1 VPQESDG
8 PTGPKRRQP
17 DKYRPWTRRQVR
29 TTDSWPT
36 RRDEPVSV
44 AISPAGDRLALS
56 VGQRIRILG
65 ISDDPRA
72 AQQLRQACALA
83 PGLTWSPDGD
93 KLAFRDDDGQGR
105 VIGLSAHV
113 SFQEAERRMMVL
125 GPASA
130 MAFIPDS
137 DRLVVLSASLPGR
150 MTLAVIGPDREV
162 IWEQVLT
169 RKRMSSSHP
178 EGVTL
183 ALSPAGHLLACTTGT
198 SAVWVFDTATGQQMR
213 QFDDHSQTVTG
224 LSWIGDEWL
233 LSASM
238 DATLRVWRPDDP
250 MSATVVE
257 TIAVAGLV
265 FVPERRTALI
275 WSARGELL
283 AWSLA
288 ETPAQLWDRNP
299 PSRNVAAYF
308 TRPVVSAVAGLLA
321 LVDAGSTELLL
332 VSDWDR
338 VDSAPPATTTTYA
351 NAKVLLL
358 GDSGVGKSGLAMVL
372 AGKEFTPTESTHG
385 RRIWRLPAAD
395 PAADEQEPP
404 GESREVMLWDLAGQP
419 GYRIVHQLHLE
430 GAALAL
436 ILFDAKSETTPLAG
450 VRYWAR
456 AVRHAH
462 PAAEGGLPTFLV
474 AARADRGGIN
484 VSDQRIQKLMADFG
498 VAQYFK
504 TSAKEGRD
512 TALLLSRLLA
522 AIDWSRI
529 AEVTSTTLFAA
540 VKKFVMEQKTSI
552 LLSPVNEL
560 CRQFQAEVPSGV
572 QLLTGQGSIQEPA
585 DDNPPVPSPAG
596 LTSVFEGC
604 IARLE
609 SAGLVK
615 RLKFGDYVLL
625 RPELLDAYAGA
636 MVNAA
641 RDEPDGLGSILE
653 TEVTNVDFPVP
664 AAERVRD
671 QLQERLLVLAT
682 LEELLLHELVLR
694 EPTKDGVQLV
704 FPSAYRRD
712 LPTSEVPKGDGVV
725 FRFEGPIENIYATL
739 IVRLTRSDR
748 FRRVDTWQSAA
759 RFAAGEG
766 TCTIALKFEVEG
778 EAELLIGYGRIPD
791 DTRKQFE
798 HFVHAHLERWAT
810 PGTITR
816 ERQYSCPDCGVPFTS
831 EMVRQVN
838 RRGRLSILCPVCEE
852 RVPLRD
858 DYEASGTDQSTA
870 QMDASADA
878 GREIEA
884 ATAVL
889 RGKTAVLRGKE
900 DVAEYDVFLSYNWR
914 DKDAVRSMAW
924 QLRNRG
930 LRPWMDE
937 RQLRP
942 GSLWQPELEE
952 IIARVPAAAVI
963 IGAQRGPWQ
972 TREIYAFIQQSVS
985 RGCAIVPVLLP
996 DANTADLPV
1005 FLQGLTWVNLAMRE
1019 PDPIDQLVWGITGQQ
1034 LNR

>member
-1 VPQESDG
+1 MPQVSDG
-8 PTGPKRRQP
+8 STGPARRHP
-17 DKYRPWTRRQVR
+17 DKYRPWTRKQVR
-29 TTDSWPT
+29 TAESWPT
-36 RRDEPVSV
+36 RRDQPVSV
-44 AISPAGDRLALS
+44 ALSPVGDRLALS

-65 ISDDPRA
+65 LSDDPRA
-72 AQQLRQACALA
+72 VQQLKQTCALA
-83 PGLTWSPDGD
+83 PGLTWSPGGD
-93 KLAFRDDDGQGR
+93 RLAFRDDDGQGR
-105 VIGLSAHV
+105 VIDLSGHV
-113 SFQEAERRMMVL
+113 SFQEAERRMLAL

-137 DRLVVLSASLPGR
+137 DRLAVLAASLPGR
-150 MTLAVIGPDREV
+150 MTLMVIGPNREV
-162 IWEQVLT
+162 IWDQVLT

-178 EGVTL
+178 EGVNL
-183 ALSPAGHLLACTTGT
+183 AVSPAGHLLACTTGT
-198 SAVWVFDTATGQQMR
+198 SAVCVFDTATGEQVR

-238 DATLRVWRPDDP
+238 DATLRVWRPEDP
-250 MSATVVE
+250 VSATVVE
-257 TIAVAGLV
+257 TIAAAGLV
-265 FVPERRTALI
+265 FVRERRTALI

-308 TRPVVSAVAGLLA
+308 TRPAVSAVDGLLA

-332 VSDWDR
+332 VNGWDR
-338 VDSAPPATTTTYA
+338 VNSAPPATTTYA

-385 RRIWRLPAAD
+385 RRIWRLPAPD
-395 PAADEQEPP
+395 PAADEQDSS
-404 GESREVMLWDLAGQP
+404 GDSREVMLWDLAGQP

-450 VRYWAR
+450 VLHWAR

-498 VAQYFK
+498 LAQYFK
-504 TSAKEGRD
+504 TSAKEGVD
-512 TALLLSRLLA
+512 TDLLRSRLLE

-529 AEVTSTTLFAA
+529 PEVTSTTLFAA
-540 VKKFVMEQKTSI
+540 VKKFVMERRASI
-552 LLSPVNEL
+552 LLTPVNEL
-560 CRQFQAEVPSGV
+560 GRLFQAEVPSGV
-572 QLLTGQGSIQEPA
+572 QLLTGQGRTLETA
-585 DDNPPVPSPAG
+585 GENPPSPSPAG

-604 IARLE
+604 MARLE

-625 RPELLDAYAGA
+625 QPELLDAYAGA

-653 TEVTNVDFPVP
+653 TKVVNVDFPVP

-682 LEELLLHELVLR
+682 LEELLLRELVLR
-694 EPTKDGVQLV
+694 EPTKEGVQLV

-712 LPTSEVPKGDGVV
+712 LPTSEMPRGDGVV
-725 FRFEGPIENIYATL
+725 FRFEGPVENIYATL

-759 RFAAGEG
+759 RFAAEEG
-766 TCTIALKFEVEG
+766 TCTLALKFEVEG
-778 EAELLIGYGRIPD
+778 EAELLIGYDRVPD
-791 DTRKQFE
+791 GTRKQFE
-798 HFVHAHLERWAT
+798 HFVHTHLERWAT
-810 PGTITR
+810 PGTIAR
-816 ERQYSCPDCGVPFTS
+816 ERQYSCPDCGLAFTA

-852 RVPLRD
+852 RVPLWD
-858 DYEASGTDQSTA
+858 DYETNGTDQSTA

-878 GREIEA
+878 YREIEA
-884 ATAVL
+884 ATTVL
-889 RGKTAVLRGKE
+889 RGKTAVLRGKQ
-900 DVAEYDVFLSYNWR
+900 DVAEYDVFLSYSWR
-914 DKDAVRSMAW
+914 DKDTVRSIAR

-942 GSLWQPELEE
+942 GMLWQPELEE
-952 IIARVPAAAVI
+952 IIARVPAAAVV

-996 DANTADLPV
+996 DANTGDLPV
-1005 FLQGLTWVNLAMRE
+1005 FLQGLTWVNLAVPE
-1019 PDPIDQLVWGITGQQ
+1019 PDPIDQLVWGVTGQQ

>member
-1 VPQESDG
+1 VALS
-8 PTGPKRRQP
+8 
-17 DKYRPWTRRQVR
+17 
-29 TTDSWPT
+29 
-36 RRDEPVSV
+36 PV
-44 AISPAGDRLALS
+44 GDRLALS

-72 AQQLRQACALA
+72 VQQLKQTCAMA
-83 PGLTWSPDGD
+83 PGLAWSPGGD

-105 VIGLSAHV
+105 VLDLSGRV
-113 SFQEAERRMMVL
+113 SFQEAEHRMPAL

-137 DRLVVLSASLPGR
+137 DRLAMLSASSPGR
-150 MTLAVIGPDREV
+150 MTLMVIGPDRQV
-162 IWEQVLT
+162 IWGQVLT
-169 RKRMSSSHP
+169 RNRMSGSHP
-178 EGVTL
+178 EGVNL
-183 ALSPAGHLLACTTGT
+183 AVSPAGHLLACTTGT
-198 SAVWVFDTATGQQMR
+198 SAVWVFNTATGQQVR

-224 LSWIGDEWL
+224 LCWIDDEWL

-238 DATLRVWRPDDP
+238 DATLRVWRSDDP
-250 MSATVVE
+250 VAATVVE
-257 TIAVAGLV
+257 TIAAAGLV
-265 FVPERRTALI
+265 FVRERRTALI
-275 WSARGELL
+275 WSPRGELL
-283 AWSLA
+283 AWSLT
-288 ETPAQLWDRNP
+288 ETPAQMWDRNP

-308 TRPVVSAVAGLLA
+308 TRPAVSAVAGLLA

-332 VSDWDR
+332 VNGWDR
-338 VDSAPPATTTTYA
+338 VDSAPPATTTYA

-372 AGKEFTPTESTHG
+372 AGKEFRPTESTHG

-395 PAADEQEPP
+395 EQEPF
-404 GESREVMLWDLAGQP
+404 GDSRDVMLWDLAGQP

-436 ILFDAKSETTPLAG
+436 ILFDAKSEITPLAG
-450 VRYWAR
+450 VRHWAR

-484 VSDQRIQKLMADFG
+484 VSDQRIRKLMADFG

-504 TSAKEGRD
+504 TSAKEGMD
-512 TALLLSRLLA
+512 TDLLRSRLLA

-529 AEVTSTTLFAA
+529 PEITSTTLFAA
-540 VKKFVMEQKTSI
+540 VKKFVMEQRPSI
-552 LLSPVNEL
+552 LLAPVNEL
-560 CRQFQAEVPSGV
+560 CRLFLAEVPSGV
-572 QLLTGQGSIQEPA
+572 QLLTGRGSTLESTG
-585 DDNPPVPSPAG
+585 DDPPVPSPAG

-625 RPELLDAYAGA
+625 QPELLDAYAGA

-653 TEVTNVDFPVP
+653 TTVVNVGFPVP

-671 QLQERLLVLAT
+671 PMQERLLVLAT
-682 LEELLLHELVLR
+682 LEELLQRELVLR
-694 EPTKDGVQLV
+694 EPTKEGVQLV

-712 LPTSEVPKGDGVV
+712 LPTSEIPRGDGVV

-759 RFAAGEG
+759 RFAAEEG
-766 TCTIALKFEVEG
+766 TCTVALRFEDEG
-778 EAELLIGYGRIPD
+778 EAELLIGYDRMPD

-798 HFVHAHLERWAT
+798 RFVHTHLERWAR
-810 PGTITR
+810 PGTIVR
-816 ERQYSCPDCGVPFTS
+816 ERQYSCRDCSLAFTP
-831 EMVRQVN
+831 EMVHQVN
-838 RRGRLSILCPVCEE
+838 RLGRQSILCPVCEE

-858 DYEASGTDQSTA
+858 DYEANGTDQSTA

-914 DKDAVRSMAW
+914 DKDVVRSIAW

-942 GSLWQPELEE
+942 GFPWQPELEE
-952 IIARVPAAAVI
+952 IIARVPAAAVV

-972 TREIYAFIQQSVS
+972 AREIYAFIQQSVS

-1005 FLQGLTWVNLAMRE
+1005 FLQGLTWVNLAVPE
-1019 PDPIDQLVWGITGQQ
+1019 PDPIGQLVWGITGQQ
-1034 LNR
+1034 LNQ